1 MKVFKMLI
9 LSLLVLWGVWAELA
23 RRGFYFVKRQRM
35 PQNESFFTR
44 LINRTNLAV

>member
-9 LSLLVLWGVWAELA
+9 LSLLVLCGVWAELA
-23 RRGFYFVKRQRM
+23 KRGFYLIKRQKS

-44 LINRTNLAV
+44 LIERANLAV